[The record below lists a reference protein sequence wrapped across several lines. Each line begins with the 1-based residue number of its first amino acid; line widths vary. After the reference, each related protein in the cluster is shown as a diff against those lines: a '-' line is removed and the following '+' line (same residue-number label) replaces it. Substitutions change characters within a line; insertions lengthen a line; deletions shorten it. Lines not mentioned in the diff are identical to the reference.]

1 LRFGLSIGSFAG
13 PSSAGVTL
21 SMLNLDD
28 TAKPAGKPSVQPL
41 RDGRKASG
49 DERQGE
55 LTGGAPSGTKRAALA
70 PYFWLALVVVVNLV
84 VSALSSAQ
92 EAAQRGRPYD
102 LKMPLFYESTA
113 ALATLFLLPALRRG
127 IRFLSSERRSTIPT
141 LAIAALVATLY
152 SAAHMV
158 LIVLFRKLGFAAMG
172 GAYAFDWTTQA
183 IYEYRHDLVAAL
195 VLGGG
200 FWLFDR
206 KGAEARPPVISA
218 PAPEPVQD
226 DTHLWLRDGSTAI
239 RIDAR
244 DILGVGSAGNYV
256 EFQLADRRHL
266 IRGTLAAEEERL
278 RPFGLRRVHRT
289 KLANLNRVVA
299 VELKAAGDF
308 ILRMDNDELIPGSRR
323 YKDALAELP
332 AAIGGRQL

>member
-1 LRFGLSIGSFAG
+1 
-13 PSSAGVTL
+13 
-21 SMLNLDD
+21 MLNLDD
-28 TAKPAGKPSVQPL
+28 TAKPAGNPSVQPP
-41 RDGRKASG
+41 RDGRKASR
-49 DERQGE
+49 DERRGE
-55 LTGGAPSGTKRAALA
+55 LTSGAPPGTKRAALA

-102 LKMPLFYESTA
+102 LKMPLFYEGTA
-113 ALATLFLLPALRRG
+113 ALATLLLLPALRRG
-127 IRFLSSERRSTIPT
+127 IRFLSSERSATAT
-141 LAIAALVATLY
+141 LAIAAVVATVY

-172 GAYAFDWTTQA
+172 GAYGFDWTTQA

-206 KGAEARPPVISA
+206 KGAEARPPATSA
-218 PAPEPVQD
+218 AAHEPQQD
-226 DTHLWLRDGSTAI
+226 GTHLWLRDGSTAI
-239 RIDAR
+239 RVDAR

-266 IRGTLAAEEERL
+266 IRGTLAAEEARL

-308 ILRMDNDELIPGSRR
+308 VLRMDNGELIPGSRR

-332 AAIGGRQL
+332 AAIGGR